1 MLITILIQLNFIFYK
16 ADNLTY
22 KFTAKDSSYNIKLNK
37 DYVESFTKLILM
49 EKRQLQTIAHQKKKR
64 YRLNIDNQNY
74 YLVKTNEFDWANY
87 EDSNFK

>member
-37 DYVESFTKLILM
+37 DYVESFKINLDGKKL
-49 EKRQLQTIAHQKKKR
+49 LQTIAHQKKKR

>member
-1 MLITILIQLNFIFYK
+1 M
-16 ADNLTY
+16 
-22 KFTAKDSSYNIKLNK
+22 SSH
-37 DYVESFTKLILM
+37 SKLILM

-87 EDSNFK
+87 EDSNFE

>member
-16 ADNLTY
+16 ADSLTY
-22 KFTAKDSSYNIKLNK
+22 KITAKDSSYNIKLNK
-37 DYVESFTKLILM
+37 DYVESFKINLDGKKIASNYCSSE
-49 EKRQLQTIAHQKKKR
+49 EKEE

>member
-22 KFTAKDSSYNIKLNK
+22 KFTAKNSSYNIKLNK
-37 DYVESFTKLILM
+37 DYVESFKINLDEKNSFKLLLI
-49 EKRQLQTIAHQKKKR
+49 RKKEG

-87 EDSNFK
+87 EDSNFE

>member
-1 MLITILIQLNFIFYK
+1 MQIKAFYFFYK

-22 KFTAKDSSYNIKLNK
+22 KITAKDSSYNIKLNK
-37 DYVESFTKLILM
+37 DYVESFKINLYG
-49 EKRQLQTIAHQKKKR
+49 KKIVSNYCSSEEIEG

-87 EDSNFK
+87 EDSNFE

>member
-37 DYVESFTKLILM
+37 DYVESFKINLDGKKIASNYCLSE
-49 EKRQLQTIAHQKKKR
+49 EKEG

-87 EDSNFK
+87 EDSNFE